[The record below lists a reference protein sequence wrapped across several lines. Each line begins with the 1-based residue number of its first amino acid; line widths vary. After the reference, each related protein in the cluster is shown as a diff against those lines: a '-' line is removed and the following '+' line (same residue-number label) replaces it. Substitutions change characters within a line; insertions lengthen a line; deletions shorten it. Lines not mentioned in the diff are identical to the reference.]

1 MGRRYDDN
9 ALSVTPFRWRQSF
22 RPRKTSNHGSEFPDE
37 VLVRIL
43 ISGASG
49 LIGRALTER
58 LRSAGDRVQTLVR
71 RNPEEAA
78 GEIGW
83 DPDAGALDASR
94 LDGLD
99 AVVHL
104 AGRPISSRWT
114 EETKAEIRDSRVR
127 GTKLLADVVAQ
138 LPRRP
143 KVFISASAIGFY
155 GPRGD
160 ESLDETSAPGTG
172 FLADVCQEW
181 EEAAAPAR
189 DAGIRT
195 VHLRTGLVLSR
206 AGGMLAQVL
215 LPFKMGAGGVV
226 GTGRQWLSWISL
238 ADTTAAIQHTIAT
251 AALFGPVNLTA
262 PQPVPN
268 AEFVHTL
275 GKLLSRPTL
284 MPLPAFAVKMILG
297 EMGDELLLAGQKV
310 LPKKL
315 LASGFQ
321 FAHSDLESALSW
333 ALAN

>member
-1 MGRRYDDN
+1 
-9 ALSVTPFRWRQSF
+9 
-22 RPRKTSNHGSEFPDE
+22 
-37 VLVRIL
+37 VRIL

-49 LIGRALTER
+49 LIGRALAEL
-58 LRSAGDRVQTLVR
+58 LRSAGDSVQTLVR
-71 RNPEEAA
+71 RKPKEAA

-83 DPDAGALDASR
+83 DPDAGVLDSSR
-94 LDGLD
+94 LDGVD

-114 EETKAEIRDSRVR
+114 EETQAEIRDSRVR
-127 GTKLLADVVAQ
+127 GTRLLAEVMAR
-138 LPRRP
+138 LPQQP

-160 ESLDETSAPGTG
+160 ESLDETSGPGTG
-172 FLADVCQEW
+172 FLAAVCQEW
-181 EEAAAPAR
+181 EAAAAPAR
-189 DAGIRT
+189 DAGIRA
-195 VHLRTGLVLSR
+195 VHLRTGIVLSR

-215 LPFKMGAGGVV
+215 LPFRMGAGGVV

-238 ADTTAAIQHTIAT
+238 ADATAAIQHTIAT
-251 AALFGPVNLTA
+251 AELSGPVNLTA
-262 PQPVPN
+262 PQPIPN

-275 GKLLSRPTL
+275 GKLLGRPTL
-284 MPLPAFAVKMILG
+284 VPLPAFAVKMLLG
-297 EMGDELLLAGQKV
+297 KMGDELLLAGQRV

-321 FAHSDLESALSW
+321 FAHSDLESALRW

>member
-1 MGRRYDDN
+1 
-9 ALSVTPFRWRQSF
+9 
-22 RPRKTSNHGSEFPDE
+22 
-37 VLVRIL
+37 VRIL
-43 ISGASG
+43 ISGSSG

-58 LRSAGDRVQTLVR
+58 LRSAGDSVLTLVR
-71 RNPEEAA
+71 RKPEEAA

-83 DPDAGALDASR
+83 DPDAGVVDSSR
-94 LDGLD
+94 LDNLD

-114 EETKAEIRDSRVR
+114 EETKTKIRDSRVR
-127 GTKLLADVVAQ
+127 GTKLLAEVVAR
-138 LPRRP
+138 LPKKP

-160 ESLDETSAPGTG
+160 EPLDESSTPGSG

-181 EEAAAPAR
+181 EAAAAPAR

-238 ADTTAAIQHTIAT
+238 ADATAAIQHAIAT
-251 AALFGPVNLTA
+251 AELSGPVNLTA

-268 AEFVHTL
+268 LEFARTL
-275 GKLLSRPTL
+275 GKLLGRPTL
-284 MPLPAFAVKMILG
+284 FPLPAFAVKMLFG
-297 EMGDELLLAGQKV
+297 EMGDELLLAGQRV
-310 LPKKL
+310 LPNKL
-315 LASGFQ
+315 LVSGFQ
-321 FAHSDLESALSW
+321 FTHSDLVSALQW
-333 ALAN
+333 ALAH

>member
-1 MGRRYDDN
+1 M
-9 ALSVTPFRWRQSF
+9 
-22 RPRKTSNHGSEFPDE
+22 
-37 VLVRIL
+37 RIL

-49 LIGRALTER
+49 LIGRALTKR
-58 LRSAGDRVQTLVR
+58 LRSAGDSVQTLVR
-71 RNPEEAA
+71 RNPEKAE
-78 GEIGW
+78 GEVGW
-83 DPDAGALDASR
+83 DPDAGVLDASR

-104 AGRPISSRWT
+104 AGKPIASRWT
-114 EETKAEIRDSRVR
+114 EENKRAIRDSRVR
-127 GTKLLADVVAQ
+127 GTKLLAEVVAR
-138 LPRRP
+138 LPRQPR
-143 KVFISASAIGFY
+143 VFVSASAIGFY

-160 ESLDETSAPGTG
+160 EPLDETSVPGTG

-181 EEAAAPAR
+181 EAAATPAR
-189 DAGIRT
+189 NGGIRT

-238 ADTTAAIQHTIAT
+238 ADATAAIQHAIAT
-251 AALFGPVNLTA
+251 AELSGPVNLTA

-268 AEFVHTL
+268 AEFVRTL
-275 GKLLSRPTL
+275 GKLLGRPTL
-284 MPLPAFAVKMILG
+284 IPLPAFAVKMLFG
-297 EMGDELLLAGQKV
+297 EMGDELLLSGQRV

-321 FAHSDLESALSW
+321 FAHSDLDSALRW

>member
-1 MGRRYDDN
+1 M
-9 ALSVTPFRWRQSF
+9 
-22 RPRKTSNHGSEFPDE
+22 
-37 VLVRIL
+37 RIL

-58 LRSAGDRVQTLVR
+58 LRSAGDSVQTLVR
-71 RNPEEAA
+71 RNPEEAE

-83 DPDAGALDASR
+83 DPDAGVLDASR

-127 GTKLLADVVAQ
+127 GTKLLAEVVSQ
-138 LPRRP
+138 LPREP

-155 GPRGD
+155 GLRGD
-160 ESLDETSAPGTG
+160 EPLDETSTPGSG

-181 EEAAAPAR
+181 EAAAAPAR

-195 VHLRTGLVLSR
+195 VCLRTGLVLSR

-238 ADTTAAIQHTIAT
+238 ADAAAGIQHAIAT
-251 AALFGPVNLTA
+251 AELSGPVNLTA

-268 AEFVHTL
+268 AEFVRTL
-275 GKLLSRPTL
+275 GKLLGRPTL
-284 MPLPAFAVKMILG
+284 IPLPAFAVKVLFG
-297 EMGDELLLAGQKV
+297 EMGDELLLSGQRV
-310 LPKKL
+310 LPQKL

-321 FAHSDLESALSW
+321 FAHLDLESALRW

>member
-1 MGRRYDDN
+1 M
-9 ALSVTPFRWRQSF
+9 
-22 RPRKTSNHGSEFPDE
+22 
-37 VLVRIL
+37 RIL

-58 LRSAGDRVQTLVR
+58 LRSAGDSVQTLVR
-71 RNPEEAA
+71 RTPEEAE

-83 DPDAGALDASR
+83 DPDAGVLDASR

-114 EETKAEIRDSRVR
+114 EATKAEIRNSRVR
-127 GTKLLADVVAQ
+127 GTKLLAEVVAQ

-143 KVFISASAIGFY
+143 KVFMSSSAIGFY

-172 FLADVCQEW
+172 FLADICREW
-181 EEAAAPAR
+181 EAAAAPAR

-238 ADTTAAIQHTIAT
+238 ADATAAIQHTIAT
-251 AALFGPVNLTA
+251 AELSGPVNLTA
-262 PQPVPN
+262 PEPVSN
-268 AEFVHTL
+268 AEFVRTL

-284 MPLPAFAVKMILG
+284 IPLPAFAVKVLFG
-297 EMGDELLLAGQKV
+297 EMGDELLLSGQRV

-321 FAHSDLESALSW
+321 FAHSDLGSALQW